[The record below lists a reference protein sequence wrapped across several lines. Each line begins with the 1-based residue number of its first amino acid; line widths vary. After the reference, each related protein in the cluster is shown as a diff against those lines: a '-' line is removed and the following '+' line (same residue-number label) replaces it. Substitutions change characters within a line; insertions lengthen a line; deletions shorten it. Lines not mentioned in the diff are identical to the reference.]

1 MPKKKKQIPKQMKP
15 VTKIC
20 FCDSELQYNIPKGVK
35 DSKKVSE
42 KEVFGKIKKSKK
54 SKKD

>member
-1 MPKKKKQIPKQMKP
+1 MAKKKKQIPKQMKP

-20 FCDSELQYNIPKGVK
+20 FCDSVLQYNIPKGVK

-42 KEVFGKIKKSKK
+42 KEVFGKSKSKK
-54 SKKD
+54 SKKV

>member
-1 MPKKKKQIPKQMKP
+1 MAKKKKQIPKQMKP

-20 FCDSELQYNIPKGVK
+20 FCDSVLQYNIPKGVK

-42 KEVFGKIKKSKK
+42 KEVFGKSKSKSKK
-54 SKKD
+54 V